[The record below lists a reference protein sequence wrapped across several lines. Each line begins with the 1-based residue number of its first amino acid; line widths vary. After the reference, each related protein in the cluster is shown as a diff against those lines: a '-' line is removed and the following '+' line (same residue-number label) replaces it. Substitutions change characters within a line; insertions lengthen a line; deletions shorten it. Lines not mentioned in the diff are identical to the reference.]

1 MNDKIEKQTSS
12 PVNDKIEKQACSP
25 VTDKKERQTC
35 HRVTVKNEADLLGGG
50 SAIVVGNLARQLYQ
64 MVALLEDS

>member
-1 MNDKIEKQTSS
+1 M
-12 PVNDKIEKQACSP
+12 
-25 VTDKKERQTC
+25 TDKKERQTC